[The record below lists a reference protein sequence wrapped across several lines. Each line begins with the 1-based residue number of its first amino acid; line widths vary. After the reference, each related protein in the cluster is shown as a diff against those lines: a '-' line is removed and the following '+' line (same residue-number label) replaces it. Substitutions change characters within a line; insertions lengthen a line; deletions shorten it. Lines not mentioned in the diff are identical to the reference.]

1 MYEHLTSEAQQVI
14 KQAEEL
20 AEDFEQEYV
29 DTEHIL
35 LGIATLESGPTA
47 KLLARYGGTSTELGA
62 KIRQLVK
69 EEMSDSF
76 ILGPLPS
83 APHLQ
88 SVLARAIEWTRKLE
102 DKQVGTRHLLLAVIG
117 EEGSVAYIALKE
129 LGVDLAELQKELLG
143 QLA

>member
-1 MYEHLTSEAQQVI
+1 MYEHLTSEAQRVI

-35 LGIATLESGPTA
+35 LGIATLGSGPTA